1 MAFIIVISSIPGDE
15 IPHIGID
22 FSDKVAH
29 FLEYLILGVLLL
41 FAFEGKRIL
50 MWGGIFAV
58 IEEMHQFF
66 VPGRDCSG
74 ADLAMNLLGLVVSPA
89 VFRLILYFQ
98 EKRNV

>member
-1 MAFIIVISSIPGDE
+1 
-15 IPHIGID
+15 
-22 FSDKVAH
+22 
-29 FLEYLILGVLLL
+29 
-41 FAFEGKRIL
+41 

-98 EKRNV
+98 EKRSV